1 MKAIITKY
9 HGPTDTRGSRIS
21 AKDEDGNRVSIPYR
35 HDLNQLHAHTEAAI
49 SLCTK
54 MGWTGRI
61 VAGGIKGGFAFVFTD
76 ADVLRYFAQR
86 YAKVE

>member
-9 HGPTDTRGSRIS
+9 HSATDTRGSRIS

-49 SLCTK
+49 ALCTK
-54 MGWTGRI
+54 MHWMGRM
-61 VAGGIKGGFAFVFTD
+61 VAGSIKDGFAFVFTG
-76 ADVLRYFAQR
+76 
-86 YAKVE
+86 